1 MKRAVRTLLICL
13 SMILLLTVPVL
24 PHHHHQGAECAVVE
38 RCAHDNAYNDKHTDH
53 YAKDKSGRKTL
64 CVQSLMVFTKIE
76 VCKSALLFC
85 FVLSLVLLA
94 YALRDTFAF
103 TKIGASCFGL
113 VKEARSNSS
122 VYCSLYISRAPP
134 SRE

>member
-24 PHHHHQGAECAVVE
+24 PHHHHRGAECAVVE
-38 RCAHDNAYNDKHTDH
+38 RCVHDNAYNDKHTDH

-64 CVQSLMVFTKIE
+64 CVQNLMVFTKSK
-76 VCKSALLFC
+76 VYKSVLLF
-85 FVLSLVLLA
+85 FFALSLVLLA
-94 YALRDTFAF
+94 YAFRGTFAF
-103 TKIGASCFGL
+103 TKIGASCFGI
-113 VKEARSNSS
+113 VNSPRSNSS